1 MLFNKLLKRSR
12 NSEDFEI
19 VNEQIEEI
27 KQGIKNGSTGVIDK
41 LSSVQEKLRH
51 SKEVLILE
59 VGSSE
64 S

>member
-51 SKEVLILE
+51 SKKVLILE
-59 VGSSE
+59 IETAE

>member
-51 SKEVLILE
+51 SKKVLILE

>member
-27 KQGIKNGSTGVIDK
+27 KQGIKDGSTEVIDK

-51 SKEVLILE
+51 SKKILILE
-59 VGSSE
+59 IETAEV
-64 S
+64 